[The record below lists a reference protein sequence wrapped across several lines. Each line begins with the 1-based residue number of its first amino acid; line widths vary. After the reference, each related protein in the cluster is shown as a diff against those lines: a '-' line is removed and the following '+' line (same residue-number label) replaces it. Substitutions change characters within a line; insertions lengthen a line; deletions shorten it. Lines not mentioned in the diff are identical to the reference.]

1 MNNPF
6 VFAACL
12 CLHLFTPPLH
22 SLSFQSCAFRDT
34 MFATTAR
41 CSSTLTLS
49 QDVWA
54 FKAPLP
60 KVDAKFLMGKPGC
73 DNRIAYEFRRAGLR
87 VNNPAYSI
95 MAAHLHMSQKR
106 NYTHGKDTVPG
117 PYALVVPVVAL

>member
-1 MNNPF
+1 MQLFF
-6 VFAACL
+6 VSICFLHPSIPSLLSVL
-12 CLHLFTPPLH
+12 CLSRHDVCDDGALQFD
-22 SLSFQSCAFRDT
+22 SLVA
-34 MFATTAR
+34 
-41 CSSTLTLS
+41 TLS

-95 MAAHLHMSQKR
+95 MAAHLHMCATTQR
-106 NYTHGKDTVPG
+106 IWGWC
-117 PYALVVPVVAL
+117 

>member
-1 MNNPF
+1 MCLQLFF
-6 VFAACL
+6 VSICFLHPSIPSLLSVL
-12 CLHLFTPPLH
+12 CLSRHDVCDDGALQFDSH
-22 SLSFQSCAFRDT
+22 VA
-34 MFATTAR
+34 
-41 CSSTLTLS
+41 TLS